1 MKKLLPIL
9 ILLIISTT
17 AAWSQNYMRSFGVRA
32 SNGFYFSYRHAYKEN
47 MAVEAFLG
55 YQDRGVRLIGMREFF
70 VPALKQY
77 SDNFKF
83 VYGFGVHAG
92 VSYTNKFKVLY
103 REYKRENYEY
113 TPIFGLDGFAG
124 IEYQVPELPIMFAL
138 NLKPFFEFSTSQ
150 YYKIDI
156 IDPSFTLRFCF

>member
-1 MKKLLPIL
+1 MKKIISIL
-9 ILLIISTT
+9 ILILISTT
-17 AAWSQNYMRSFGVRA
+17 ALWCQNYMRSIGVRA
-32 SNGFYFSYRHAYKEN
+32 SDGFYVSYRHAYKEN
-47 MAVEAFLG
+47 MAVEAFMG
-55 YQDRGVRLIGMREFF
+55 YQDRAIRIIGMREFF

-92 VSYTNKFKVLY
+92 VSYTNKFKIFY
-103 REYKRENYEY
+103 REYKRDYYQY
-113 TPIFGLDGFAG
+113 TPIFGLDGLVG
-124 IEYQVPELPIMFAL
+124 IEYQVPEFPIMFAL

-150 YYKIDI
+150 YYKLDA